1 MYISDN
7 GGGGSFEQPPI
18 GTHPAR
24 CIKLIDIGTQRGEY
38 QGQITL
44 KRQIIMGWELP
55 MELMA
60 SGDYAGKPF
69 TCSKFYT
76 ASLNEKSTLRADL
89 KNWRT
94 RDFTEE
100 ELKKFDL
107 RTVLEKPCMISVTH
121 TDKGKA
127 KVTGVMSAMKGLTMP
142 DQVNPTVYFSLEPE
156 LFDRAV
162 FESLSDGIKKM
173 IQASPEWAQLHNRK
187 AEQKQGGDDYSD
199 FHDDIPF

>member
-24 CIKLIDIGTQRGEY
+24 CVKLIDIGTQRGEY
-38 QGQITL
+38 QGQVTL
-44 KRQIIMGWELP
+44 KRQIIIGWELP
-55 MELMA
+55 MELMQ
-60 SGDYAGKPF
+60 SGEYAGKPF

-100 ELKKFDL
+100 ELRRFDL
-107 RTVLEKPCMISVTH
+107 RTILGKPCMVSITH
-121 TDKGKA
+121 TDKGRA

-142 DQVNPTVYFSLEPE
+142 DQVNETLYFSLEPE
-156 LFDRAV
+156 LFDRDIYDG
-162 FESLSDGIKKM
+162 LSDGYKKM
-173 IQASPEWAQLHNRK
+173 INASPEWAQLHNAK
-187 AEQKQGGDDYSD
+187 TTSSHANSDDYG
-199 FHDDIPF
+199 FDDPIPF

>member
-1 MYISDN
+1 MFISDN
-7 GGGGSFEQPPI
+7 GGSGTFEQPPI

-24 CIKLIDIGTQRGEY
+24 CVKLIDIGTQRGEY
-38 QGQITL
+38 QGQVTL
-44 KRQIIMGWELP
+44 KRQIILGWELP

-60 SGDYAGKPF
+60 SGEYAGKPF

-94 RDFTEE
+94 RDFTED
-100 ELKKFDL
+100 ELKRFDL
-107 RTVLEKPCMISVTH
+107 RTILGKPCMVSITH

-142 DQVNPTVYFSLEPE
+142 DQVNDTVYLSLEPD
-156 LFDRAV
+156 LFDSAIY
-162 FESLSDGIKKM
+162 ESLSDGYKRL
-173 IQASPEWAQLHNRK
+173 IQSSPEWSQLHSRK
-187 AEQKQGGDDYSD
+187 KNSDESSYDDG